1 MGVLR
6 DSIYP
11 FHRSPSS
18 SVLWI
23 GSKASLWEVGFFL
36 YNMRDA
42 AEAETTGG
50 PPGDGDVLA
59 FAPLPSSLCCCCV
72 AYCPLLMLHD
82 YYCVPVQ
89 ASMEWKYIWIDG
101 PTVHASFFIS
111 FCCDAG
117 AYAWYM
123 SAIHPLQNYYRFF
136 LFWYKFNEILYY
148 VCILN

>member
-1 MGVLR
+1 VLR

-89 ASMEWKYIWIDG
+89 ASMEWKYIYGSMGRRCMQVFYLLLLRCRCLRHGTCPLYTPCKIITD
-101 PTVHASFFIS
+101 FFYFGTS
-111 FCCDAG
+111 LMRSCTMFV
-117 AYAWYM
+117 Y
-123 SAIHPLQNYYRFF
+123 
-136 LFWYKFNEILYY
+136 
-148 VCILN
+148 

>member
-101 PTVHASFFIS
+101 PTVHASFLSPFVAVQVHMHGT
-111 FCCDAG
+111 C
-117 AYAWYM
+117 
-123 SAIHPLQNYYRFF
+123 PLYTPCKIITDFF
-136 LFWYKFNEILYY
+136 YFGTSLMRSCTMFVY
-148 VCILN
+148 